1 MNQENAMNTQQVD
14 ALEEKLVQVNRVA
27 KVVKGGR
34 IFGFT
39 ALTVVGDG
47 NGRVGFGR
55 GKAKEVP
62 IAIQK
67 AMENARRSMVE
78 VELNNTTLWYPIK
91 AKHGS
96 ANVYMQPASEGT
108 GIIAGGAMRA
118 VLELAG
124 VQNVL
129 AKCYGSTNPVNV
141 VRATINALSAMESP
155 ETVAARRGK
164 KVAERALESGIKKV
178 VFDRSGYKYHGRIKA
193 LADSA
198 REAGLEF

>member
-1 MNQENAMNTQQVD
+1 MKQENLNTNAQQQD

-47 NGRVGFGR
+47 KGRVGFGR

-67 AMENARRSMVE
+67 AMENARRSMVD
-78 VELNNTTLWYPIK
+78 VELNNTTIWYPIK
-91 AKHGS
+91 AKHNS
-96 ANVYMQPASEGT
+96 ANVYTQPASEGT

-141 VRATINALSAMESP
+141 VRATINALSSMESP
-155 ETVAARRGK
+155 KTVALRRGK
-164 KVAERALESGIKKV
+164 TSEAEL
-178 VFDRSGYKYHGRIKA
+178 
-193 LADSA
+193 
-198 REAGLEF
+198 

>member
-1 MNQENAMNTQQVD
+1 MKEENTMTNQQVD

-78 VELNNTTLWYPIK
+78 VELNNTTLWYPNK
-91 AKHGS
+91 SK
-96 ANVYMQPASEGT
+96 T
-108 GIIAGGAMRA
+108 WF
-118 VLELAG
+118 
-124 VQNVL
+124 
-129 AKCYGSTNPVNV
+129 C
-141 VRATINALSAMESP
+141 
-155 ETVAARRGK
+155 
-164 KVAERALESGIKKV
+164 
-178 VFDRSGYKYHGRIKA
+178 
-193 LADSA
+193 
-198 REAGLEF
+198 

>member
-1 MNQENAMNTQQVD
+1 MKENNAMNNQQVD

-67 AMENARRSMVE
+67 AMENAEEVWLKLTLITQHYGIQLKQSMVLLMSTCNQLLKVLVLLQ
-78 VELNNTTLWYPIK
+78 VE
-91 AKHGS
+91 
-96 ANVYMQPASEGT
+96 Q
-108 GIIAGGAMRA
+108 
-118 VLELAG
+118 
-124 VQNVL
+124 
-129 AKCYGSTNPVNV
+129 
-141 VRATINALSAMESP
+141 
-155 ETVAARRGK
+155 
-164 KVAERALESGIKKV
+164 
-178 VFDRSGYKYHGRIKA
+178 
-193 LADSA
+193 
-198 REAGLEF
+198 

>member
-1 MNQENAMNTQQVD
+1 MVD
-14 ALEEKLVQVNRVA
+14 
-27 KVVKGGR
+27 
-34 IFGFT
+34 
-39 ALTVVGDG
+39 
-47 NGRVGFGR
+47 
-55 GKAKEVP
+55 
-62 IAIQK
+62 
-67 AMENARRSMVE
+67 

-141 VRATINALSAMESP
+141 VRATINALSKMESP
-155 ETVAARRGK
+155 DSVAARRG
-164 KVAERALESGIKKV
+164 IKIEEI
-178 VFDRSGYKYHGRIKA
+178 S
-193 LADSA
+193 
-198 REAGLEF
+198 